1 MDNSNSKIEETTF
14 KKSKKSTSSRYI
26 NLLLGLTISAFL
38 FNLLI
43 EPSNIACG
51 GVGGVAIILKYLYGW
66 NSSIII
72 LFISIIL
79 LIFSYMYLGKE
90 RTRGTIVAS
99 ISYPILVQLTSY
111 VTQYITIDMSDKLLV
126 SLFIGI
132 IGGLA
137 NGIIYKTGFSNGGF
151 QIISQI
157 LYKNFRTK
165 ISLSTFIINASIV
178 LAGGYFFGITMV
190 MYAII
195 ILFIQ
200 SIIIDRVILG
210 VSKNKAIYIVT
221 SQGDKVKDFIIK
233 EMKHSITIFNVKGA
247 FLSKKRE
254 VLLTVIPTR
263 EYFIIT
269 ESIKLLDPEVFFVV
283 NDAYEVKGG
292 K

>member
-1 MDNSNSKIEETTF
+1 MEDSKITEKTF
-14 KKSKKSTSSRYI
+14 KKSKKTINRRYLE
-26 NLLLGLTISAFL
+26 LLLALTISAFL

-43 EPSNIACG
+43 NPSNIACG
-51 GVGGVAIILKYLYGW
+51 GVAGVAVIMKHIYNW
-66 NSSIII
+66 NPSIVIFI
-72 LFISIIL
+72 ISIIL

-90 RTRGTIVAS
+90 RTKGTVIAS
-99 ISYPILVQLTSY
+99 ISYPLLVEVTSY
-111 VTQYITIDMSDKLLV
+111 ITQYITIDTNDKLLI

-151 QIISQI
+151 QIVSQI
-157 LYKNFRTK
+157 LYKHFK
-165 ISLSTFIINASIV
+165 IKLSLSTFIINAIIV
-178 LAGGYFFGITMV
+178 IVGGYFFGITMV

-221 SQGDKVKDFIIK
+221 SKGDKVKDFIIDQ
-233 EMKHSITIFNVKGA
+233 MKHSITIFNVKGA
-247 FLSKKRE
+247 FLQKKRE

-263 EYFIIT
+263 EYFVVT

>member
-1 MDNSNSKIEETTF
+1 MEETKIPEKIF
-14 KKSKKSTSSRYI
+14 KKSKKKKGRRYFE
-26 NLLLGLTISAFL
+26 LLLGLTISAFL
-38 FNLLI
+38 FNILI
-43 EPSNIACG
+43 EPSKIACG
-51 GVGGVAIILKYLYGW
+51 GVAGVAIILKHLYNW

-72 LFISIIL
+72 FFTSIVL
-79 LIFSYMYLGKE
+79 LLFSYLYLGKE
-90 RTRGTIVAS
+90 RTKGTIVAS

-111 VTQYITIDMSDKLLV
+111 ITQYISIDMSDKLLI

-137 NGIIYKTGFSNGGF
+137 NGIIYRTGFSNGGF

-157 LYKNFRTK
+157 LYKYFK
-165 ISLSTFIINASIV
+165 IRLSLSTFIINAIIV
-178 LAGGYFFGITMV
+178 IVGGYFIGITMV

-200 SIIIDRVILG
+200 SVIIDRVILG

-221 SQGDKVKDFIIK
+221 SNGEKVKDLIINQ
-233 EMKHSITIFNVKGA
+233 MKHSITIFNVKGA

-263 EYFIIT
+263 EYFIVT
-269 ESIKLLDPEVFFVV
+269 ESIKLLDPDVFFVV
-283 NDAYEVKGG
+283 NDAYEVRGG

>member
-1 MDNSNSKIEETTF
+1 MEETKIPETTF
-14 KKSKKSTSSRYI
+14 KKSKKKIGRRYLE
-26 NLLLGLTISAFL
+26 LLFGLTISAFL
-38 FNLLI
+38 FNILI

-51 GVGGVAIILKYLYGW
+51 GVAGVAIILKHLYNW
-66 NSSIII
+66 NSSFII

-79 LIFSYMYLGKE
+79 LIFSFLYLGKE
-90 RTRGTIVAS
+90 RTKGTIIAS

-111 VTQYITIDMSDKLLV
+111 IAQYISIDMTDKLLI

-137 NGIIYKTGFSNGGF
+137 NGVIYKTGFSNGGF

-157 LYKNFRTK
+157 LYKYFK
-165 ISLSTFIINASIV
+165 IRLSISTFIINASIV
-178 LAGGYFFGITMV
+178 IIGGYFFGITMV

-221 SQGDKVKDFIIK
+221 SNGEKVKEFIINQ
-233 EMKHSITIFNVKGA
+233 MKHSITIFNVKGA

-263 EYFIIT
+263 EYFIVT
-269 ESIKLLDPEVFFVV
+269 ESIKLLDPDVFFVV
-283 NDAYEVKGG
+283 NDAYEVRGG

>member
-1 MDNSNSKIEETTF
+1 MEETKIPEKTF
-14 KKSKKSTSSRYI
+14 KKSKKKKGRRYFE
-26 NLLLGLTISAFL
+26 LLLGLTISAFL
-38 FNLLI
+38 FNTLI
-43 EPSNIACG
+43 EPSKIACG
-51 GVGGVAIILKYLYGW
+51 GVAGVAIILKHLYNW

-72 LFISIIL
+72 FFTSIVL
-79 LIFSYMYLGKE
+79 LLFSYLYLGKE
-90 RTRGTIVAS
+90 RTKGTIVAS

-111 VTQYITIDMSDKLLV
+111 ITQYISIDMSDKLLI

-137 NGIIYKTGFSNGGF
+137 NGIIYRTGFSNGGF

-157 LYKNFRTK
+157 LYKYFK
-165 ISLSTFIINASIV
+165 IRLSLSTFIINAIIV
-178 LAGGYFFGITMV
+178 IVGGYFLGITMV

-200 SIIIDRVILG
+200 SVIIDRVILG

-221 SQGDKVKDFIIK
+221 SNGEKVKDLIINQ
-233 EMKHSITIFNVKGA
+233 MKHSITIFNVKGA

-263 EYFIIT
+263 EYFIVT
-269 ESIKLLDPEVFFVV
+269 ESIKLLDPDVFFVV
-283 NDAYEVKGG
+283 NDAYEVRGG